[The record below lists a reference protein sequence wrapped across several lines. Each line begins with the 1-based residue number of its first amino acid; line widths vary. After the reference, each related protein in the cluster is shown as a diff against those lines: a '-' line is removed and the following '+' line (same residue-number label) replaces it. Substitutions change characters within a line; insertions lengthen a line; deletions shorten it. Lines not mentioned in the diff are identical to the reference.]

1 MGEKTAT
8 FSIAGLTFD
17 WSIIISTTVTFA
29 IVFFLAFWMSRKLV
43 MKPAGASKQN
53 FLEWIIDFTNGI
65 VDGSLPNRTGTNL
78 KFFAFSMFMFIFV
91 ANQLG
96 VAFVV
101 DFNDVTFLRS
111 PTANPLVTMTLALIA
126 IGMSHYLGVQKLGFK
141 NYFKSVYLSPFS
153 ALLPINIIEQ
163 FTSFL
168 TLGLRLFGNIF
179 AGEMVLSLLWELA
192 KSAGVVSFVPAFLLT
207 MIWQAFSLF
216 VGSIQAYVFVTLT
229 TVYVSEKTG
238 IEE

>member
-29 IVFFLAFWMSRKLV
+29 IVFFLVFWMSRKLV
-43 MKPAGASKQN
+43 LKPAGKSKQN

-101 DFNDVTFLRS
+101 NFNDV
-111 PTANPLVTMTLALIA
+111 
-126 IGMSHYLGVQKLGFK
+126 
-141 NYFKSVYLSPFS
+141 
-153 ALLPINIIEQ
+153 
-163 FTSFL
+163 
-168 TLGLRLFGNIF
+168 
-179 AGEMVLSLLWELA
+179 
-192 KSAGVVSFVPAFLLT
+192 
-207 MIWQAFSLF
+207 
-216 VGSIQAYVFVTLT
+216 YV
-229 TVYVSEKTG
+229 
-238 IEE
+238 